1 MASVDLT
8 SCVSKKANTEPR
20 ATHCAGFDAKSKVS
34 TRLTREY
41 MHYTP
46 TPPRVGAA
54 LMQMIRRG
62 KGTAW
67 MMSVYYGFTGH
78 VVTFHCRLLVMSRSS

>member
-8 SCVSKKANTEPR
+8 ACVSKKANTEPR

-34 TRLTREY
+34 ARLTREY
-41 MHYTP
+41 IQYTP

-54 LMQMIRRG
+54 LMQMTVTG
-62 KGTAW
+62 KAPLRMIDYSTA
-67 MMSVYYGFTGH
+67 MQF
-78 VVTFHCRLLVMSRSS
+78 CQE